1 MKIRT
6 IRAAVAALV
15 FIALPAIANAAC
27 TEKDQEDK
35 VAQLSALMT
44 PLAQKDPPRA
54 QKISEEMTSAMML
67 DGDAACVALDK
78 LIAKAK

>member
-1 MKIRT
+1 MRS
-6 IRAAVAALV
+6 ALV
-15 FIALPAIANAAC
+15 AVLFFAIPAIANAAC

-54 QKISEEMTSAMML
+54 QKISEGMTDSMML
-67 DGDAACVALDK
+67 EGDAACASLDK
-78 LIAKAK
+78 LIAQAK